1 MEKKRYKVKLNSV
14 EKIEELLQETYD
26 ESCRLINQIQGE
38 IDKLQSNVNLGVE
51 GVSIDEKVKYAKA
64 ANDFMNAKKKAIDSK
79 FEIAKFMGELAKH
92 GGDLNGALN
101 DANFAKNSK
110 LDISMLKSIAL
121 TDGDGNDDFD
131 SYNLK
136 K

>member
-1 MEKKRYKVKLNSV
+1 MEKKRYKVKLNSI

-101 DANFAKNSK
+101 DTNFTKNSK